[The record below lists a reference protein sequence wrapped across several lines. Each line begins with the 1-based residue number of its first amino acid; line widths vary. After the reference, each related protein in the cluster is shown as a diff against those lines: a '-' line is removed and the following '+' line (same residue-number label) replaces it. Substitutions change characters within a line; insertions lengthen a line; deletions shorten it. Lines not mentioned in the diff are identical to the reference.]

1 MKVLLLDNY
10 DSFTYNLKLLIEQ
23 YGVEQLDVIK
33 NDQLQ
38 IDEVEE
44 YDKIMLSPGPGLPSD
59 AGLMLDIIQAYGAS
73 KPILGICLGQHA
85 IAEAFGG
92 KLFNLKQA
100 MHGITM
106 PIKILK
112 EDLLFDSLPKTIEV
126 GLYHSWAV
134 SKDLLP
140 ESLEIL
146 ALNEKGTIMAL
157 RHKSLNIKGVQFHPE
172 SIMTPSGKTII
183 WNWLNEA
190 V

>member
-1 MKVLLLDNY
+1 MWTNC
-10 DSFTYNLKLLIEQ
+10 SCNNL
-23 YGVEQLDVIK
+23 
-33 NDQLQ
+33 
-38 IDEVEE
+38 
-44 YDKIMLSPGPGLPSD
+44 
-59 AGLMLDIIQAYGAS
+59 
-73 KPILGICLGQHA
+73 
-85 IAEAFGG
+85 
-92 KLFNLKQA
+92 
-100 MHGITM
+100 
-106 PIKILK
+106 ILK

-146 ALNEKGTIMAL
+146 ALNENGTIMAL